1 MPRTEAGTARYARD
15 TPEFSRIAAL
25 SDGVFAIAMT
35 LLVLGLE
42 VPDPRA
48 APLAETLRER
58 LPNLIAYVL
67 GFGLVANAWW
77 SHHRFVAQLG
87 AFDHALVRT
96 NLLFLGAVALV
107 PFPTGL
113 VGGAPTDRWA
123 VVPFIAVFVVLLV
136 LMLTMVRQAQ
146 RGALWRWPLPASLYR
161 WVRASWLAAI
171 AGMSLA
177 AAVGIVVPVAGLVV
191 AAISGSL
198 IEPLISRRAPRG
210 YSEWS

>member
-1 MPRTEAGTARYARD
+1 MPQNAAGTARYTRD
-15 TPEFSRIAAL
+15 TPEFARVAAL

-48 APLAETLRER
+48 APLAEALRER

-77 SHHRFVAQLG
+77 SHHRFVGQLG
-87 AFDHALVRT
+87 AFDATLVRT
-96 NLLFLGAVALV
+96 NLVFLGAIALV

-123 VVPFIAVFVVLLV
+123 VMPFIAVFVVLLV
-136 LMLTMVRQAQ
+136 MMLAMVRHAQ
-146 RGALWRWPLPASLYR
+146 RHDLWRWPLPASMYR

-171 AGMSLA
+171 AGMCL
-177 AAVGIVVPVAGLVV
+177 AVGVSAAVPVAGLVV
-191 AAISGSL
+191 AALSGSL
-198 IEPLISRRAPRG
+198 VEPLIARLAPRG
-210 YSEWS
+210 YSEWA